1 MFCEDVILQEIAVKE
16 STRDNIALT
25 YAFCII
31 SSEEIDFR
39 KINIAIAERW
49 SRSAVNYI
57 KHKAWRTVK
66 QKTIAIPA
74 QDSKGNNSEQSGHTL
89 TCLGFSD
96 NVTVQHGLDMLKDEN
111 MTKERHSDQKRKV
124 QKQ

>member
-1 MFCEDVILQEIAVKE
+1 MLTNEEVGMPITPVRVELMFCESVILQEIAEKE
-16 STRDNIALT
+16 TTRDSVALT

-74 QDSKGNNSEQSGHTL
+74 QDSKGNNPEQKGAL
-89 TCLGFSD
+89 
-96 NVTVQHGLDMLKDEN
+96 NK
-111 MTKERHSDQKRKV
+111 
-124 QKQ
+124 